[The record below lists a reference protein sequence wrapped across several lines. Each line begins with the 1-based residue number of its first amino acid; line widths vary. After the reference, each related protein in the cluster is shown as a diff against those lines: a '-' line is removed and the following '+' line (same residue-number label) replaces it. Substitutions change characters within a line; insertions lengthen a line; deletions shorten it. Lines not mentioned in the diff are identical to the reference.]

1 MANVKFSITG
11 EEETQ
16 KLGAAVASI
25 TVPLCQKLN
34 KSILINLEGDLGAG
48 KTTFSRG
55 FILSCG
61 YKDIVRSPTYTLVEP
76 YDFDKFSIYHF
87 DLYRLLDPEELEYMG
102 IRDYFDKTSVSLIEW
117 PDKAQGELPQPDIT
131 IYLSYADNSR
141 NVEIVTELLQQDE
154 LDSIKAQ
161 F

>member
-87 DLYRLLDPEELEYMG
+87 DLYRLLDP
-102 IRDYFDKTSVSLIEW
+102 DFDKTSVSLIEW
-117 PDKAQGELPQPDIT
+117 PDKAQGVLPQPDIT